1 MCVLLSQKRSIRS
14 ATLLKKRLWN
24 RRFPENSAKIFKDT
38 FFTDD
43 LRATACDVAVVPSV
57 LTLKICTSTFSV
69 LTLFTMGFFGLC
81 SHGGLLKMP
90 QSALYKPPPSESL
103 KWKFSVNKTFFA
115 EACILCLDC
124 LPVFVF
130 GLCNVMWRWRH
141 FYDHP
146 LEIMYIRHMIELVYR
161 KSFEKLFTMVQ
172 FMYSQSFIVILET
185 KKQ

>member
-1 MCVLLSQKRSIRS
+1 MFTIIAK
-14 ATLLKKRLWN
+14 TLHKVCNFIKKEALEQTFSWE
-24 RRFPENSAKIFKDT
+24 FCKIFKDT

-81 SHGGLLKMP
+81 SHRGLLKMP
-90 QSALYKPPPSESL
+90 QSALYKPLPSESL

-146 LEIMYIRHMIELVYR
+146 LEIMYIRHIIELVYR